1 MKLFE
6 MSAQDKMNASLQA
19 NESNRKNKTGEA
31 GEKNSLGKESFL
43 KLLVTELK
51 HQDPTKPMEDKEFI
65 AQMAQFSSLE
75 QMSNMNKEI
84 KNLLGSSR
92 ASEAYGIL
100 GKDVDTFDT
109 VKKTRVSGVVSSVF
123 YKGEELMLKVG
134 NDEVPMKNV
143 HSVSVNVEQSK
154 SMPVN
159 VNFDRNKNG
168 YDNLNQ
174 QESDSGSVN
183 IIQ

>member
-1 MKLFE
+1 MKPFE
-6 MSAQDKMNASLQA
+6 MSAQDRLNAALQA
-19 NESNRKNKTGEA
+19 TESNRKNKTGEA
-31 GEKNSLGKESFL
+31 GEKNNLGKESFL

-65 AQMAQFSSLE
+65 AQMAQFSTLE

-100 GKDVDTFDT
+100 GKEVDSFDT

-123 YKGEELMLKVG
+123 YKGEELMLRVG
-134 NDEVPMKNV
+134 TDEVPMKNI
-143 HSVSVNVEQSK
+143 HSVNVSIDNNK
-154 SMPVN
+154 SIPVN
-159 VNFDRNKNG
+159 INTERNKNG
-168 YDNLNQ
+168 YELLNQ
-174 QESDSGSVN
+174 QENAGQVN
-183 IIQ
+183 VIQ

>member
-6 MSAQDKMNASLQA
+6 MSAQDRLNSTIQA
-19 NESNRKNKTGEA
+19 TESNRKNKTGEA
-31 GEKNSLGKESFL
+31 GEKNNMGKESFL
-43 KLLVTELK
+43 KLLVTELR

-100 GKDVDTFDT
+100 GKEVDTFDAI
-109 VKKTRVSGVVSSVF
+109 KKTRVSGVVSSVF

-134 NDEVPMKNV
+134 GEEVPMKNV
-143 HSVSVNVEQSK
+143 HSVNASIENSK
-154 SMPVN
+154 TMPVN
-159 VNFDRNKNG
+159 INLDKNKTGN
-168 YDNLNQ
+168 DSLNQ
-174 QESDSGSVN
+174 QGSNSGAVN

>member
-6 MSAQDKMNASLQA
+6 MSSQDRMNATIQA
-19 NESNRKNKTGEA
+19 TESNKKNKTGEA
-31 GEKNSLGKESFL
+31 GEKNNLGKESFL

-100 GKDVDTFDT
+100 GKEVDTFDT
-109 VKKTRVSGVVSSVF
+109 EKKTRISGIVSSVF

-134 NDEVPMKNV
+134 AEEVPMKNV
-143 HSVSVNVEQSK
+143 HSVSVSVDNSK
-154 SMPVN
+154 TMPVN
-159 VNFDRNKNG
+159 VNLERNKAG
-168 YDNLNQ
+168 YEAMNQ
-174 QESDSGSVN
+174 QENAGSVN
-183 IIQ
+183 VIQ

>member
-6 MSAQDKMNASLQA
+6 MSAQDRMNATIQA
-19 NESNRKNKTGEA
+19 TESNKKNKTGEA
-31 GEKNSLGKESFL
+31 GEKNNLGKESFL

-100 GKDVDTFDT
+100 GKEVDTFDT
-109 VKKTRVSGVVSSVF
+109 EKKTRISGIVSSVF

-134 NDEVPMKNV
+134 AEEVPMKNV
-143 HSVSVNVEQSK
+143 HSVSVSVDNSK
-154 SMPVN
+154 TMPVN
-159 VNFDRNKNG
+159 VNLERNKAG
-168 YDNLNQ
+168 YEAMNQ
-174 QESDSGSVN
+174 QENAGSVN
-183 IIQ
+183 VIQ

>member
-6 MSAQDKMNASLQA
+6 MSAQDRMNASLQA
-19 NESNRKNKTGEA
+19 TESNRRNKTGEA
-31 GEKNSLGKESFL
+31 GEKNNLGKESFL

-100 GKDVDTFDT
+100 GKEVDTFDS
-109 VKKTRVSGVVSSVF
+109 VKKTRVTGIVSSVF

-143 HSVSVNVEQSK
+143 HSVSVSIENSK

-159 VNFDRNKNG
+159 VNFDKNKTA
-168 YDNLNQ
+168 YDTIDQ
-174 QESDSGSVN
+174 QENAGSVN
-183 IIQ
+183 RIQ

>member
-1 MKLFE
+1 MKPFE
-6 MSAQDKMNASLQA
+6 MSAQDRLNAALQA
-19 NESNRKNKTGEA
+19 TESNRKNKTGEA
-31 GEKNSLGKESFL
+31 GEKNNLGKESFL

-65 AQMAQFSSLE
+65 AQMAQFSTLE

-100 GKDVDTFDT
+100 GKEVDSFDT

-123 YKGEELMLKVG
+123 YKGEELMLRVG
-134 NDEVPMKNV
+134 ADEVPMKNIQ
-143 HSVSVNVEQSK
+143 SVNVSIDNNK
-154 SMPVN
+154 SIPVN
-159 VNFDRNKNG
+159 INTERNKNG
-168 YDNLNQ
+168 YELLNQ
-174 QESDSGSVN
+174 QENAGQVN
-183 IIQ
+183 VIQ

>member
-6 MSAQDKMNASLQA
+6 MSAQDRMNSVVQA

-31 GEKNSLGKESFL
+31 GEKNNLGKESFL

-65 AQMAQFSSLE
+65 AQMAQFSTLE

-84 KNLLGSSR
+84 KNLLGSSK

-100 GKDVDTFDT
+100 GKEVDSFDT

-134 NDEVPMKNV
+134 NEEVPMKNIN
-143 HSVSVNVEQSK
+143 SVSVTIENSK
-154 SMPVN
+154 SIPVN
-159 VNFDRNKNG
+159 VNFDRNKTG
-168 YDNLNQ
+168 YDNLAD
-174 QESDSGSVN
+174 QERNSGSVN
-183 IIQ
+183 VIQ

>member
-6 MSAQDKMNASLQA
+6 MSAQDRMNSIVQA

-31 GEKNSLGKESFL
+31 GEKNNLGKESFL
-43 KLLVTELK
+43 KLLVTELR

-65 AQMAQFSSLE
+65 AQMAQFSTLE

-100 GKDVDTFDT
+100 GKEIDSFDT
-109 VKKTRVSGVVSSVF
+109 VKKTKVSGVVSSVF

-134 NDEVPMKNV
+134 AEEVPMKNV
-143 HSVSVNVEQSK
+143 HSVSVNIDNK
-154 SMPVN
+154 SMPAN
-159 VNFDRNKNG
+159 ANFDRNKTG
-168 YDNLNQ
+168 YDNLKK
-174 QESDSGSVN
+174 QESNSGAVN
-183 IIQ
+183 VIQ